1 MTRTLRRNHRLA
13 WMLIAP
19 TTLLLLLAAWAVSD
33 AGLADADEAQ
43 TVNRGGLKG
52 QGAPAAGEAEP

>member
-1 MTRTLRRNHRLA
+1 MTRNLRRAHRFL

-33 AGLADADEAQ
+33 SGLADAGDAE
-43 TVNRGGLKG
+43 TVNDGL
-52 QGAPAAGEAEP
+52 QRQAAPKAGEVEP